1 MLLIAYKTLFIK
13 EVLRF
18 MRIWM
23 QTILP
28 PTITTALYLIIFGRL
43 IGVHIGNMSGISYLE
58 YITPGV
64 LLMTVI
70 TNAYANTVSSFY
82 LAKFNHSVEEMLV
95 SPMPNWLI
103 LLGFVSGGVARGFVV
118 GLAVFLMT
126 WFFVEIKISSP
137 ILFFTTFF
145 LTAAFFSIT
154 GFINAIF
161 AKSFDDITIV
171 PNFVLMPLTYLG
183 GMFYDVSML
192 SEFWQQASAFNPI
205 FYMIDSFRASFF
217 ATSVV
222 PVWYS
227 LTVLITMIICASMA
241 AIYLLSARRI
251 I

>member
-1 MLLIAYKTLFIK
+1 MLLIAYKTIFVK

-18 MRIWM
+18 MRIWV

-28 PTITTALYLIIFGRL
+28 PTITTALYLIIFGGL
-43 IGVHIGNMSGISYLE
+43 IGARIGDMSGISYLE

-64 LLMTVI
+64 ILMTVI
-70 TNAYANTVSSFY
+70 TNTYANTVGSFY
-82 LAKFNHSVEEMLV
+82 LAKFNHSIEEMLV

-126 WFFVEIKISSP
+126 WVFVDIEIVSP
-137 ILFFTTFF
+137 ILFFATFL
-145 LTAAFFSIT
+145 LTATFFSIT

-161 AKSFDDITIV
+161 AKSFDDISIV
-171 PNFVLMPLTYLG
+171 PNFILMPLTYLG
-183 GMFYDVSML
+183 GMFYDVSIL
-192 SEFWQQASAFNPI
+192 SEFWQQASAFNPV

-217 ATSVV
+217 ATSVM
-222 PVWYS
+222 PIWYS
-227 LTVLITMIICASMA
+227 LSILIIMVVCASMV
-241 AIYLLSARRI
+241 AIYLLSSRKI